1 MYGAVPYGAVP
12 IQLYGAVP
20 YDGAVPIQFADSFEW
35 FGCSWNCERCF
46 LKQVMTLE
54 TWLRLWSLARKMT
67 ALANSFSSALITA
80 FDSQSGKKRS
90 LCDMLI

>member
-20 YDGAVPIQFADSFEW
+20 YDGAVPIQFAETFEW
-35 FGCSWNCERCF
+35 FGSWNCERCF

-54 TWLRLWSLARKMT
+54 TWLRLWSLARKVT
-67 ALANSFSSALITA
+67 ALANSFSSALIA
-80 FDSQSGKKRS
+80 DSQSGEKRS
-90 LCDMLI
+90 LCDMPI